1 MENNMDDQNEILTND
16 EINDLSSFISQDNL
30 ILETNNKLSKNDPVS
45 VKPVIDDTTSNPV
58 NLLDYP
64 AWRKVISDNFPRLVL
79 PAEAGASLFG
89 QLLINDISNPCALV
103 LIDVPSAGK
112 TIALNLFSDLE
123 KTFAIDNFTPAS
135 FVSQA
140 ANVK

>member
-1 MENNMDDQNEILTND
+1 MDDQNEILTND
-16 EINDLSSFISQDNL
+16 EINELSNFISKDNL

-45 VKPVIDDTTSNPV
+45 VEPVVDDTMSNSV

-64 AWRKVISDNFPRLVL
+64 AWRKVIHDNFPKLIL

-103 LIDVPSAGK
+103 LIDV
-112 TIALNLFSDLE
+112 LVL
-123 KTFAIDNFTPAS
+123 
-135 FVSQA
+135 
-140 ANVK
+140 VKQSH